1 MCAVKLV
8 EDLKIKSQKDRDLL
22 QKAKEEAY
30 RKGFYQ
36 GRMIVGIG
44 EGLSV
49 EEAKPKCKKL
59 LLDEGLA
66 VPYYEPEKEV
76 VSRSDD

>member
-22 QKAKEEAY
+22 EKAKAEAY

-36 GRMIVGIG
+36 GKMIVGIG

-49 EEAKPKCKKL
+49 E
-59 LLDEGLA
+59 
-66 VPYYEPEKEV
+66 
-76 VSRSDD
+76 